1 MESQLNQVYQLEKEL
16 IENKNKFE
24 SYGTREI
31 QCIQN
36 IKIFE
41 TSLKELETDDPS
53 VKVYQPLGKAFLMR
67 PRNAIKTDLEFLLE
81 ANKKGFE
88 EDRKMKTH
96 FEGKK
101 IELER
106 QLIELTKG
114 LKVN

>member
-1 MESQLNQVYQLEKEL
+1 MESLLNQVYQLEKEL

-24 SYGTREI
+24 SYGNREI

-41 TSLKELETDDPS
+41 TSIKELEVDDPS

-67 PRNAIKTDLEFLLE
+67 PRTAIKADLEFLLQ
-81 ANKKGFE
+81 ANQKGFE
-88 EDRKMKTH
+88 EDKQMKVH

-106 QLIELTKG
+106 QLIELTKT
-114 LKVN
+114 LKLN